1 MKMWLIQ
8 ARGYS
13 FGRDK
18 VAKAK
23 PPKKKEGSLI
33 SRRALFE

>member
-23 PPKKKEGSLI
+23 PSKKKAGSLI